1 MMLEV
6 SNLKVSYDG
15 VPALSRVDIAVHAG
29 SIVALV
35 GGNGNGKSTTLR
47 AIAGLN
53 RADAGTISF
62 NGVDIAAVPAHRRV
76 GLGLSLVPEGRRI
89 FARLSVQRNLEL
101 GAYTRS
107 DRDEV
112 AQSIEHM
119 YTLFP
124 ILKQRRHQLAGTM
137 SGGEQQMLAISRG
150 LMAKPAMLLLD
161 EPSWGIAPKFVTKV
175 LDTIQLVN
183 SQGVSIL
190 LVEQNL
196 HKALAIAHYG
206 YVIQTGRIVME
217 GRGDALLHDKDI
229 RKAYLGL

>member
-1 MMLEV
+1 MLQLRNV
-6 SNLKVSYDG
+6 KVSYDG
-15 VPALSRVDIAVHAG
+15 VLAVSKVDLDVRAG

-47 AIAGLN
+47 AVAGLN
-53 RADAGTISF
+53 AIDQGSIF
-62 NGVDIAAVPAHRRV
+62 FKGEDIAKVPAHKRV

-89 FARLSVQRNLEL
+89 FARLTVERNLEL
-101 GAYTRS
+101 GAYSRS
-107 DRDEV
+107 NKEEV
-112 AQSIEHM
+112 VESIDTM
-119 YTLFP
+119 YNLFP
-124 ILKQRRHQLAGTM
+124 ILKQRRRQLAGTM

-150 LMAKPAMLLLD
+150 LMAKPEMLLLD

-175 LDTIQLVN
+175 LDTIQLIN

-190 LVEQNL
+190 LVEQSL

-217 GRGDALLHDKDI
+217 GTGKELLNDPDI
-229 RKAYLGL
+229 KKAYLGL